1 MKGRDELAVDGELRN
16 RDTKLPDIHVLTY
29 KIQDSRGSASF
40 MRLYEN
46 QRVCILL
53 VDLREH
59 LIRAF

>member
-16 RDTKLPDIHVLTY
+16 RDTKLPDVHLTY

-53 VDLREH
+53 MD
-59 LIRAF
+59 

>member
-16 RDTKLPDIHVLTY
+16 RDTKLPDVHLTY

-40 MRLYEN
+40 MKLYEN

-53 VDLREH
+53 MDLREH
-59 LIRAF
+59 LMRAF